1 MLIVNRN
8 TERKGKTMKQ
18 YDIYVGTNGEEATS
32 HGAEFVFSGYNPAD
46 ALTRFVSDA
55 QAMGELRH
63 DRPDYEQLAAFDD
76 EMSARLYPLE
86 DGSWELHILTDE
98 ADTVVTIPPTEYVSA
113 SDAAEMLG
121 VTRQRVNVLAAKGKL
136 NGEIVGNTWM
146 IARASVETRMLAVES

>member
-1 MLIVNRN
+1 
-8 TERKGKTMKQ
+8 MKQ
-18 YDIYVGTNGEEATS
+18 FDIYVGVNGEEATS
-32 HGAEFVFSGYNPAD
+32 HGAEFVHDGYNPAD
-46 ALTRFVSDA
+46 ALTRFVA
-55 QAMGELRH
+55 EAMGMLRH
-63 DRPDYEQLAAFDD
+63 DMPDYEQLAAFDD

-98 ADTVVTIPPTEYVSA
+98 ADTAVTIPPTEYVSA

-146 IARASVETRMLAVES
+146 IARASVESRMNAMES

>member
-1 MLIVNRN
+1 
-8 TERKGKTMKQ
+8 MKQ

-32 HGAEFVFSGYNPAD
+32 HGAEFVHEGYNPAD
-46 ALTRFVSDA
+46 ALTGFVANSG
-55 QAMGELRH
+55 AMQMLHR
-63 DRPDYEQLAAFDD
+63 DTPDFDELAAFDG
-76 EMSARLYPLE
+76 EMSAMLYPLE

-121 VTRQRVNVLAAKGKL
+121 VTRQRVNVLASKGKL